1 MLATHRTTLGA
12 LTEATSLVLAYPNLH
27 PNPHPCYLTPLQ
39 DHPRHR
45 GRRRAYDLPHPG
57 PPAWSKRHLGSATTR
72 YPLPPEAGTNG
83 SGWVALHTLEERP
96 CRSEV
101 LSAQWEA
108 RPRAHQPR
116 PTSPSDSEALAIQ
129 SYILAVNPAIIAD
142 SGGTCHPCSFY
153 KASDGN
159 PPSSCFPD
167 QYEPFFLPAIFTDA
181 YVECTQ
187 ELRRDLVVVT
197 AGTSALATFLVGVGA
212 NLPFALAP
220 GMGLNAYF
228 TYTVVG
234 FRGSG
239 PVAFET
245 ALGAVFIE
253 GIIFMAIAA
262 LGLRGY
268 IVQAIPKPQP
278 WP

>member
-1 MLATHRTTLGA
+1 M
-12 LTEATSLVLAYPNLH
+12 
-27 PNPHPCYLTPLQ
+27 PL
-39 DHPRHR
+39 R
-45 GRRRAYDLPHPG
+45 
-57 PPAWSKRHLGSATTR
+57 
-72 YPLPPEAGTNG
+72 
-83 SGWVALHTLEERP
+83 
-96 CRSEV
+96 
-101 LSAQWEA
+101 AQWEA
-108 RPRAHQPR
+108 RSRAHQPR
-116 PTSPSDSEALAIQ
+116 PTSPSDSEDLAIQ
-129 SYILAVNPAIIAD
+129 SYILPAIIAD

-268 IVQAIPKPQP
+268 IVQAIPVPLP
-278 WP
+278 

>member
-1 MLATHRTTLGA
+1 M
-12 LTEATSLVLAYPNLH
+12 
-27 PNPHPCYLTPLQ
+27 
-39 DHPRHR
+39 
-45 GRRRAYDLPHPG
+45 
-57 PPAWSKRHLGSATTR
+57 
-72 YPLPPEAGTNG
+72 
-83 SGWVALHTLEERP
+83 
-96 CRSEV
+96 
-101 LSAQWEA
+101 
-108 RPRAHQPR
+108 
-116 PTSPSDSEALAIQ
+116 SPSDSEALAIQ

-153 KASDGN
+153 KASDGVKAS
-159 PPSSCFPD
+159 PATHPGCFLD

-268 IVQAIPKPQP
+268 IVQAIPNPQP

>member
-1 MLATHRTTLGA
+1 MIARCHSLPRRRSSLGA
-12 LTEATSLVLAYPNLH
+12 TGSHSACSKSYKAPPPHRHAPKSPNLDYLQTILHH
-27 PNPHPCYLTPLQ
+27 PQ
-39 DHPRHR
+39 
-45 GRRRAYDLPHPG
+45 
-57 PPAWSKRHLGSATTR
+57 
-72 YPLPPEAGTNG
+72 
-83 SGWVALHTLEERP
+83 
-96 CRSEV
+96 
-101 LSAQWEA
+101 
-108 RPRAHQPR
+108 
-116 PTSPSDSEALAIQ
+116 
-129 SYILAVNPAIIAD
+129 
-142 SGGTCHPCSFY
+142 
-153 KASDGN
+153 
-159 PPSSCFPD
+159 
-167 QYEPFFLPAIFTDA
+167 
-181 YVECTQ
+181 VECTQ
-187 ELRRDLVVVT
+187 ELRRDLVIVT
-197 AGTSALATFLVGVGA
+197 AGTSAMATFLVGVGA

-278 WP
+278 